1 MSNQEKITILVA
13 DDESVSRKYLKMI
26 LQKDGYEII
35 TVENGE
41 KCLETYQQIFP
52 DMVLLDGLMPVMDGF
67 DCCRRLKELPRGN
80 DTIVL
85 MITGLDDRD
94 SVNQAYE
101 VGATDFLTKPINP
114 AVLRRRIKYLLD
126 VKKAERALKES
137 EEKYRTLVE
146 NLREVIFYADKKGN
160 LTFLNPAWQELT
172 GLPPHSCLGYPLS
185 IYLYPEDQP
194 IYAQYWHCLVNSS
207 EDTTSKLKCQVRHV
221 KKNGNFGWMRIFA
234 SLIINDKG
242 ELEGVTGTINDITE
256 RKRIEQYQIIERDVI
271 KILAQSE
278 QKTEA
283 IQKILKVIGN
293 NLGLEIGEYWELK
306 TEDNLIYPEI
316 KWHINN
322 QEIEKILSI
331 REENLNSIL
340 WEKWDFAYDEFWL
353 NNHKLL
359 SAKNEVNLRH
369 IFAFPVC
376 NGEEKL
382 GIITFFSRKST
393 QYDINLLENIVNL
406 GNQIG
411 QFIKRKQAEEKLKE
425 TNSLLQSELSTA
437 SEYVFSLLPSP
448 EEHNLSVEQKFIP
461 SSKLGGDIF
470 DYYWLDEENIAIYL
484 LDVAGHGIHSAL
496 LSVSILNLVRN
507 NSLYNTDPYQPWTII
522 TELNRLFQMD
532 SDRLNYFTIWY
543 GVYNTDTHEL
553 IYSSAGHPPAILIY
567 QEDNQWKYEKLKTP
581 SLPVGMIEDVEFD
594 QSLCLVK
601 PDSYLYIFSDGIYEI
616 EQENDNIWG
625 LENFI
630 SLLVDTQAKYQ
641 GELQH
646 LIKQIEKVNHSR
658 NFNDDL
664 SILKIHLP

>member
-126 VKKAERALKES
+126 VKKAEKALKES